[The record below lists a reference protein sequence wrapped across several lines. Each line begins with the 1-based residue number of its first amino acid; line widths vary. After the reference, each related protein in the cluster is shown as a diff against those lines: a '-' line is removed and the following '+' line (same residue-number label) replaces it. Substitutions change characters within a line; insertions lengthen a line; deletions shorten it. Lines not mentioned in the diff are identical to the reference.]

1 MYSYEQ
7 DYGIKN
13 KKPFFTFG
21 LHKNTVRT
29 NKTKMLNIPLIEIK
43 PSDNQEVWD
52 TIIEVLYS
60 SPEEF
65 PSVLDWVS
73 RCHNQEYRGPADFV
87 FHESLKDAHILRII
101 KFANS
106 VYTTYFDPQE
116 RLVVRNIVV

>member
-1 MYSYEQ
+1 MSS
-7 DYGIKN
+7 
-13 KKPFFTFG
+13 
-21 LHKNTVRT
+21 
-29 NKTKMLNIPLIEIK
+29 IPHIEIK

-52 TIIEVLYS
+52 MMIKILYD

-73 RCHNQEYRGPADFV
+73 RCHNPVYRGPAEFV

-106 VYTTYFDPQE
+106 IYTTYFDSQE
-116 RLVVRNIVV
+116 RLVVRCVVV